1 MATNCIIDD
10 YVSRKRSSVLLT
22 EDQFAK
28 VLKLWDQEDQLLKD
42 LHVIERFK
50 GRETWSALDPWHFR
64 VLLTNSFNNVDRYVE
79 PADRFDW
86 SNPFVGSLYFMVMA
100 LIICLEKRT
109 DGTVDTIRIMR
120 ISELEVTMEFTLT
133 MIPEQRKPLPSTSL
147 TVVVDNTKQ

>member
-1 MATNCIIDD
+1 M
-10 YVSRKRSSVLLT
+10 
-22 EDQFAK
+22 
-28 VLKLWDQEDQLLKD
+28 
-42 LHVIERFK
+42 
-50 GRETWSALDPWHFR
+50 
-64 VLLTNSFNNVDRYVE
+64 
-79 PADRFDW
+79 
-86 SNPFVGSLYFMVMA
+86 GSLYFMVMA